1 MIISNIGF
9 SSLFLG
15 LISSLIV
22 FSCSVANVKKNSISL
37 SKKIYQFLTTQFFF
51 VIIGFFILLYSFL
64 ISDFSNETVYNN
76 SHSTKP
82 IFYKITGLWGNHEG
96 SLLLWLLV
104 LTSFVLFFF
113 IESKNEPKKFR
124 LYTIIFHQIIVIG
137 FFIFIL
143 KTSNPFDTLYPIP
156 QEGLGLNPILQD
168 PALAIHPPILYVGYV
183 GTSIIFASA
192 LGAMVTGYVNKFWAK
207 NLKKWILISWTFLT
221 GGILLG
227 SIWAY
232 YELGWGGFWFWDPVE
247 NISLMPWLSLTALLH
262 CVSTL
267 EKRDLLKNWSIIL
280 SIVTFMLSVT
290 GTFLVRS
297 GILNS
302 VHTFANDPTR
312 GIYILI
318 FLFVLIFISFVI
330 FFIFESKNLE
340 NKKEIFFLSKE
351 TSVLINNW
359 FMMYFLSVVLI
370 GTVYPIFLDVITSEK
385 ISVGP
390 PFYNKLL
397 IPFLIPFFLFMSVGP
412 SMSWIKTNIRFKIA
426 FIYYFLTTFIA
437 TILTIYYL
445 SEKDLLLIILI
456 FSLVFLFIKT
466 VTNFFQKNTNYAQN
480 LSHLGFAMLMLSILF
495 NSISS
500 TEIIKNIKVGESFTS
515 KNEKITFKKI
525 ITEEEKNYSSIIGF
539 FEIKND
545 ENKMIKLNPEIRIYN
560 QPVIA
565 TSEAAIK
572 TTFFKDRFITIN
584 LIKDEQL
591 FNVRYQNKPFM
602 IWIWISTMV
611 IIFGGT
617 IAIFSKK
624 KNYI

>member
-156 QEGLGLNPILQD
+156 KEGLGLNPILQD

-412 SMSWIKTNIRFKIA
+412 SMSWIKTNFRFKIA